1 MTRFV
6 PYEKKSKKERK
17 KIDAILCRD
26 WNGVDPSAKT
36 IPSKKNVHVRK
47 PKHPQDYE

>member
-6 PYEKKSKKERK
+6 HYEKKSKKERK
-17 KIDAILCRD
+17 KIDAILRRD

>member
-17 KIDAILCRD
+17 KIDAILRRD

-36 IPSKKNVHVRK
+36 IPSKKNIHVRK